1 MGPATTTTHPSPIVS
16 TPDGSINVK
25 MGIYGIDTT
34 STTASLLSR
43 IVTPSSNVSF
53 FMEYGIDNDGSLS
66 RTPTVNYEITDGIR
80 AVTTDLENLQPNTRY
95 RIRGTMIGPDNS
107 YTWTMNFRTFVTDP
121 ISPRNISV
129 TGGDASV
136 IANWS
141 LPANPSSES
150 LRFTATANDGST
162 CTVVDDT
169 SCEISD
175 LNRFQ
180 TYTVTVTTTV
190 ISTGV
195 TSARSAAQSV
205 IAALPSIQ
213 SFGAG
218 RPTSTGFAARNS
230 FIAAGY
236 TYTYILQIRVA
247 GTTSIIRTV
256 QGSNGVEIDPTT
268 DGQCSEGPNGLYCTK
283 SDNVDGLNSG
293 STYEVRMVVS
303 ANNSTY
309 RSEWSTV
316 TTQ

>member
-1 MGPATTTTHPSPIVS
+1 
-16 TPDGSINVK
+16 
-25 MGIYGIDTT
+25 
-34 STTASLLSR
+34 
-43 IVTPSSNVSF
+43 
-53 FMEYGIDNDGSLS
+53 MEYGIDDDGSLS
-66 RTPTVNYEITDGIR
+66 RTSTVKYEITDGIR

-95 RIRGTMIGPDNS
+95 RIRDTMIGPGNS
-107 YTWTMNFRTFVTDP
+107 YTWTTNYKTFVTDP
-121 ISPRNISV
+121 IAPRNISV
-129 TGGDASV
+129 TGGDASI

-162 CTVVDDT
+162 CTVVDET

-180 TYTVTVTTTV
+180 TYTVTVATTV

-230 FIAAGY
+230 FVAAGY

-247 GTTSIIRTV
+247 GTNSIVQTV
-256 QGSNGVEIDPTT
+256 QGSNGAEIDPTT
-268 DGQCSEGPNGLYCTK
+268 DGQCADGPNGLYCTK

-293 STYEVRMVVS
+293 TAYEVRMVVS

-309 RSEWSTV
+309 RSDWFAV